1 MASLAEQ
8 ANHRTGWR
16 QPASASRWMAAYLFT
31 PPLLEVAER
40 TSSRAR
46 RAAISDAPPSPGAH
60 RTRTVPWT
68 RRRGVR
74 RAATSEGIRRN
85 VGGPNV
91 RVSSGRYIAAAHDV
105 RVCALR
111 TRRPLALGCLGWNLK
126 EDGEGSILA
135 SRPVA
140 IDSLHLGPHTA
151 TVFYQH
157 PVAHLNFLN
166 HLTST
171 EELQQRR
178 GGDQS
183 RCRRSVRA
191 IRRLHPAG

>member
-1 MASLAEQ
+1 MEMFSITLTVHAAPPRGGRADLLAGE
-8 ANHRTGWR
+8 A
-16 QPASASRWMAAYLFT
+16 PSEL
-31 PPLLEVAER
+31 
-40 TSSRAR
+40 R
-46 RAAISDAPPSPGAH
+46 RAVLPECTPHANGSMDSAAAAG
-60 RTRTVPWT
+60 
-68 RRRGVR
+68 GVR
-74 RAATSEGIRRN
+74 RGDPPKCWGTQREGEFGALDWRPRRA
-85 VGGPNV
+85 
-91 RVSSGRYIAAAHDV
+91 RV
-105 RVCALR
+105 R

-140 IDSLHLGPHTA
+140 VDSLHLGPHTA

-157 PVAHLNFLN
+157 SVAHLNFLN

-171 EELQQRR
+171 QELQQRR

-191 IRRLHPAG
+191 LRRARLELLECAPMEHIRVFQAQNVSESE